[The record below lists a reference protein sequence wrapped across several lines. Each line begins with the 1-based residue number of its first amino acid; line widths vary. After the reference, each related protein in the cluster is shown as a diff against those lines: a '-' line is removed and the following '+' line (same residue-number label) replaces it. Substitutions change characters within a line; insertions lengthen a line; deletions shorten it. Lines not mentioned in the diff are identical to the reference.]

1 MPEPREHR
9 SIVEAAERAAASGDY
24 VSAEQLL
31 REAARLQEAGLG
43 PMHPDLAN
51 TLNNLGVVCEI
62 TKKPDDAELCYR
74 RAYAIAA
81 AVLDPDHPFVAT
93 SHKNLLDFCE
103 AQGRPVESRNPPQAA
118 AAEPARPPSPASSV
132 APERPPDRE
141 SRRPA
146 ATRPLVIGALGVGAL
161 VVAMLFAIR
170 PWRPSEGPLPRSS
183 APAPE
188 AVPVAPI
195 SVPTGSPANTATA
208 QSRAVET
215 PITPIPGMPTVAV
228 AQLCTE
234 LSTGGSASAP
244 GAWRC
249 HPPSFPVGPGRLFF
263 YTRVKSPRDITV
275 QHRWLRGDD
284 LRQAVELRIRPNPT
298 DGYRTYSRQTVD
310 NRGVGD
316 WRVELRTQDG
326 ILLHEE
332 RFVVR

>member
-1 MPEPREHR
+1 MPESRDHR
-9 SIVEAAERAAASGDY
+9 SIVDAAEQAAASGDY

-31 REAARLQEAGLG
+31 GEAARLQEAALG
-43 PMHPDLAN
+43 PLHPDLAN

-62 TKKPDDAELCYR
+62 ANKPDAAELCYR

-93 SHKNLLDFCE
+93 SQKNLSDFCE
-103 AQGRPVESRNPPQAA
+103 ARGRPVESRNPPQAA
-118 AAEPARPPSPASSV
+118 AAEPAEPPAPPVSV
-132 APERPPDRE
+132 ERERPPKRE
-141 SRRPA
+141 SPA
-146 ATRPLVIGALGVGAL
+146 PASTRPLVIGALGMCAL
-161 VVAMLFAIR
+161 VAVMLIAIR
-170 PWRPSEGPLPRSS
+170 SWRPSEAPLPGSV

-188 AVPVAPI
+188 PVPVAPI
-195 SVPTGSPANTATA
+195 SVPTESPANTGATA
-208 QSRAVET
+208 RSRAIET
-215 PITPIPGMPTVAV
+215 PIPAPPTVAV

-244 GAWRC
+244 AAWRC
-249 HPPSFPVGPGRLFF
+249 DRPSSPVSPGRLFF
-263 YTRVKSPRDITV
+263 YTRVKSPDDITV

-284 LRQAVELRIRPNPT
+284 LRQAVELRIRANPT
-298 DGYRTYSRQTVD
+298 DGYRTYSRHTVD
-310 NRGVGD
+310 NRGAGD